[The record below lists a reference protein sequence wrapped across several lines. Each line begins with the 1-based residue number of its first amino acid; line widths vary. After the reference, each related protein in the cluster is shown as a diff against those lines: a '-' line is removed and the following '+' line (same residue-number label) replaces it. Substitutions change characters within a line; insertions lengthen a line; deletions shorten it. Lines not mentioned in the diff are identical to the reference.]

1 MLLAQAFSAGPLL
14 GTLVHFHFQLQR
26 TTYLELNPH
35 LESEQFPQDKFL
47 DMGLLGLR
55 VCPLYP
61 SQKAERH
68 LPSTPSPTHACYRQ
82 RELVWVGV
90 WPLVKLDHFYVL
102 DHLYFLHKL
111 LVHFVLPLS
120 LIDFLKLISYV
131 NMVYLL

>member
-1 MLLAQAFSAGPLL
+1 MVGTGIFSRSPAG
-14 GTLVHFHFQLQR
+14 GHFYFHFQLQQ
-26 TTYLELNPH
+26 TTYLEPNPH
-35 LESEQFPQDKFL
+35 LESELFPQDKFV

-68 LPSTPSPTHACYRQ
+68 LPSTPSPTHVCYCQ

-90 WPLVKLDHFYVL
+90 WLLVKLDHFYVP
-102 DHLYFLHKL
+102 DHLYFLQKL
-111 LVHFVLPLS
+111 LFILCCLFLS
-120 LIDFLKLISYV
+120 LIEFLKLTSYV